1 MDSPFTDR
9 VALADL
15 CQRAHISRLCLFGS
29 TLKGNAR
36 QDSDVDLLVEF
47 EPGHKPGLLGLAE
60 IEIALTAL
68 LGGRHAD
75 LRTAQDLSPYFRDEV
90 VAQATVQ
97 YAA

>member
-1 MDSPFTDR
+1 MDSPFTDQA
-9 VALADL
+9 ALAAL

-29 TLKGNAR
+29 TLKNTA
-36 QDSDVDLLVEF
+36 QANSDVDLLVEF

-60 IEIALTAL
+60 IEIALTVL

-90 VAQATVQ
+90 VAQASVQ